1 MYIHKHINNTVCS
14 KKNRYGEKWECKIK
28 EGANNC
34 SEKRLP
40 GSQDEKSS
48 PLRRSL
54 QYSRAD
60 VSHIEIQCSVIKH
73 VLQLVVVDYLN

>member
-1 MYIHKHINNTVCS
+1 MMRNGNA
-14 KKNRYGEKWECKIK
+14 KIK

-34 SEKRLP
+34 SEKRMT

-48 PLRRSL
+48 LLQRSL

-73 VLQLVVVDYLN
+73 VLQLIVADYLN